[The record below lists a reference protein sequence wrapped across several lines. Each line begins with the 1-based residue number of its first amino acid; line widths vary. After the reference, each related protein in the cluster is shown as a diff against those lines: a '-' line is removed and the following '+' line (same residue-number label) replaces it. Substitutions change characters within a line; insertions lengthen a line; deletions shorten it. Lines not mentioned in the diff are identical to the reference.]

1 MKMMGKFFLAV
12 IAIFALMVASVGA
25 INYGIDNAE
34 YIFVVC
40 GVIDFGTLAYTVY
53 KFIKGGGLKWEN

>member
-1 MKMMGKFFLAV
+1 MKMMGKFFLAI

-25 INYGIDNAE
+25 INYGIDNEE

-53 KFIKGGGLKWEN
+53 KFIKGRGLKWEN